1 MALIEDWP
9 IVVDN
14 GAGHLKA
21 GYAGDGGPRIL
32 IPMLIGRPK
41 NCSKYTDWFVGE
53 HANALQN
60 ELILNCPI
68 ANGMVTDI
76 DNLSLVWY
84 YMFMKELRTNP
95 ENHPILISEYP
106 LLPKFNREKLA
117 EMIFEKFH
125 MPGLYFTDQS
135 ALALYAYGL
144 TSGMVIDVGT
154 EMSNITPVNNTIFI
168 PNAVRRQNF
177 GGSHITEL
185 FRYMLA
191 EQHPLAATSI
201 SRDFARLLKEKLC
214 FISINPEDDKKQL
227 NSISDVQNIHHTPD
241 GHVLRLTKE
250 RFMAPELLFSPRQS
264 GLIGTT
270 GLHNI
275 IHESIQKCPLDLQST
290 LYSNIVLSGGS
301 TLFPGFAQRLENEL
315 SRLTTQ
321 SIHQRI
327 VVHRKQNDQKYAVWI
342 GGSILASLSSFKEI
356 FIQKKEYDENGARIV
371 HTR

>member
-32 IPMLIGRPK
+32 IPMLIGRPTK
-41 NCSKYTDWFVGE
+41 CSKYTDWFVGE
-53 HANALQN
+53 HANVLRN

-68 ANGMVTDI
+68 ANGIVTDI
-76 DNLSLVWY
+76 DGLSLVWY

-95 ENHPILISEYP
+95 ENHPVLISEYP

-117 EMIFEKFH
+117 EMVFEKFH
-125 MPGLYFTDQS
+125 MPGLFFTDQS

-144 TSGMVIDVGT
+144 TSGLVVDVGT
-154 EMSNITPVNNTIFI
+154 EMSNITPVNNTIYI
-168 PNAVRRQNF
+168 PNALRRQNL

-191 EQHPLAATSI
+191 KEHPVAATSI
-201 SRDFARLLKEKLC
+201 SRDFARLLKEKIC
-214 FISINPEDDKKQL
+214 FISLNPDDERKQIN
-227 NSISDVQNIHHTPD
+227 STSSAQNVHQTPD
-241 GHVLRLTKE
+241 GHIISLTKE
-250 RFMAPELLFSPRQS
+250 RFMAPELLFYPRQA
-264 GLIGTT
+264 GLSGTT
-270 GLHNI
+270 GLQNI
-275 IHESIQKCPLDLQST
+275 VNESIQKCSADLHPT

-301 TLFPGFAQRLENEL
+301 TLFPGLSQRLENEL
-315 SRLTTQ
+315 NALNSPVN
-321 SIHQRI
+321 QRI
-327 VVHRKQNDQKYAVWI
+327 FVHRKQNDQKYAVWI

-356 FIQKKEYDENGARIV
+356 YIQKKEYEEFGARIV

>member
-32 IPMLIGRPK
+32 IPMLIGRPTK
-41 NCSKYTDWFVGE
+41 CSKYTDWFVGE
-53 HANALQN
+53 HANVLRN

-68 ANGMVTDI
+68 ANGIVTDI
-76 DNLSLVWY
+76 DGLSLVWY

-95 ENHPILISEYP
+95 ENHPVLISEYP

-117 EMIFEKFH
+117 EMVFEKFH
-125 MPGLYFTDQS
+125 MPGLFFTDQS

-144 TSGMVIDVGT
+144 TSGLVVDVGT

-168 PNAVRRQNF
+168 PNALRRQNL
-177 GGSHITEL
+177 GGSHVTEL

-191 EQHPLAATSI
+191 KEHPVAATSI
-201 SRDFARLLKEKLC
+201 SRDFARLLKEKFC
-214 FISINPEDDKKQL
+214 FISLNPDDERKQINPTS
-227 NSISDVQNIHHTPD
+227 NAQNVHQTPD
-241 GHVLRLTKE
+241 GHIISLTKE
-250 RFMAPELLFSPRQS
+250 RFMAPELLFYPRQA
-264 GLIGTT
+264 GLSGTT
-270 GLHNI
+270 GLQNI
-275 IHESIQKCPLDLQST
+275 VNESIQKCSADLHPT

-301 TLFPGFAQRLENEL
+301 TLFPGFSQRLENEL
-315 SRLTTQ
+315 NALNSPVN
-321 SIHQRI
+321 QRI
-327 VVHRKQNDQKYAVWI
+327 FVHRKQNDQKYAVWI

-356 FIQKKEYDENGARIV
+356 YIQKKEYEEFGARIV

>member
-1 MALIEDWP
+1 MSLVEDWP

-32 IPMLIGRPK
+32 VPMLIGRPK
-41 NCSKYTDWFVGE
+41 KCSKYTDWFVGE
-53 HANALQN
+53 HANAIRN

-68 ANGMVTDI
+68 ANGIVTDI
-76 DNLSLVWY
+76 DGLSLVWY
-84 YMFMKELRTNP
+84 YMFMKELRTSP
-95 ENHPILISEYP
+95 ENHPVLISEYP

-117 EMIFEKFH
+117 EMVFEKFH

-144 TSGMVIDVGT
+144 TSGIVVDIGT
-154 EMSNITPVNNTIFI
+154 EMSNITPVNNTLFI
-168 PNAVRRQNF
+168 PNATRRQNF

-191 EQHPLAATSI
+191 EEHPGAATSM
-201 SRDFARLLKEKLC
+201 SREFVRLLKEKFC
-214 FISINPEDDKKQL
+214 FISMNPDEEKKQM
-227 NSISDVQNIHHTPD
+227 NSSSNTQNVHRTPD
-241 GHVLRLTKE
+241 GHVIRLTKE
-250 RFMAPELLFSPRQS
+250 RFMAPELLFYPRQA

-270 GLHNI
+270 GLQNAI
-275 IHESIQKCPLDLQST
+275 NESIQKCPSELQST
-290 LYSNIVLSGGS
+290 MYSNIVLSGGS
-301 TLFPGFAQRLENEL
+301 TLFPGFSQRLEHEL
-315 SRLTTQ
+315 RKLNSSTNR
-321 SIHQRI
+321 RI
-327 VVHRKQNDQKYAVWI
+327 LVHKKQNDQKYAVWI

-356 FIQKKEYDENGARIV
+356 YIKKKEYDECGAGIV